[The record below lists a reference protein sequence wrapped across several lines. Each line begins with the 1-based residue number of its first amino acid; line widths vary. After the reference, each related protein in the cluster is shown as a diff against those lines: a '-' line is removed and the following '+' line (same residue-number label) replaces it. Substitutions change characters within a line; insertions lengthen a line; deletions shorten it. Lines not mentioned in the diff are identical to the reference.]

1 MLMKNLIF
9 SVLLVLASLS
19 ITSASTQ
26 PSTIDTSG
34 EVLLT
39 SYLKAKDALVLG
51 NVQEVNLQA
60 NIFLTTLSKL
70 DGAKLSKDSGLTFKK
85 YKIALTN
92 SGHALASAKDIIKQ
106 RTAFAPLSETFFQ
119 LIKQLQI
126 NTDTLYYQFCP
137 MKKAYWLSTEEK
149 IENPYYGKQ
158 MMTCGKVTEILNP
171 AGK

>member
-9 SVLLVLASLS
+9 SVLVVLASSANTQLS
-19 ITSASTQ
+19 I
-26 PSTIDTSG
+26 IDTSG

-92 SGHALASAKDIIKQ
+92 SGHALASAKDIVKQ

-126 NTDTLYYQFCP
+126 NTDTLYYQYCP
-137 MKKAYWLSTEEK
+137 MKKAYWLSSEEK

-158 MMTCGKVTEILNP
+158 MLTCGKVNDILKP